1 MKSER
6 QYSQIPTVFLID
18 HLLHRGNWNTVFL
31 HTLTKGLGMLNVLCS
46 IYLFVEIVVV
56 MDTSH
61 PEMNHEMVIDK
72 YKEKKEKEQ
81 RKGQRE
87 EEQEQEQEEQEQ
99 EQPKALV

>member
-1 MKSER
+1 
-6 QYSQIPTVFLID
+6 
-18 HLLHRGNWNTVFL
+18 
-31 HTLTKGLGMLNVLCS
+31 MLNVLCS
-46 IYLFVEIVVV
+46 IYLFVEIVVI

-72 YKEKKEKEQ
+72 CKEKKEKEQ

>member
-1 MKSER
+1 
-6 QYSQIPTVFLID
+6 
-18 HLLHRGNWNTVFL
+18 
-31 HTLTKGLGMLNVLCS
+31 MLNVLCS

-72 YKEKKEKEQ
+72 CKEKKEKEQ
-81 RKGQRE
+81 RKEWQSD